1 MKNTMKAMAF
11 LAVSAMI
18 LCIGTVAISTID
30 AEDINLNNAIETMSE
45 KDTVLEL
52 DSTNTYYLTSG
63 TITKT
68 NLEIDGN
75 GATLILS
82 ANTEFNADYKK
93 GIVPSLWIHDLNIKA
108 TPDSQSMFS
117 FSLYNWTELIIGNCD
132 FTNIRLFTGGTTNED
147 ESHYSLNDCNFTG
160 TVTDT
165 GYAVTLNSG
174 NVMVSG
180 NTVDRYGRGINM
192 NLSNG
197 QDGILIKN
205 NTIRNLKYESKPVA
219 FQLCEDT
226 GGRAI
231 TLVDNTVNDGIGISI
246 YHNLITGDSSVKLI
260 NNTFTNCNYDILYSS
275 DDDGYDQ
282 NFDTPVTILGTDFV
296 HNGANTDP
304 IYASEN
310 PRSDASGTVV
320 GGVPGDM
327 IPVIEDS
334 VTSASYAW
342 YTPGEPMTLED
353 ENQLLE
359 FAQLVNSG
367 VDFKDETVNLV
378 AGHTYDISGSQW
390 APIGIT
396 VGNTDRPF
404 CGTFDGNGAT
414 ISGLTMTSDSIP
426 YYNGMDS
433 GDYYAY
439 GFFGGV
445 ISGKVTD
452 LRFVDFNIETPGVVS
467 QNNVVAVAVGALLF
481 NGEVSGITVG
491 DQDDML
497 TAVSR
502 GAGIVGYI
510 GGAKTGNEAPANQDG
525 TAAIGT
531 ITISGNTNYADI
543 ASNWTD
549 TSHGTAAGIVST
561 NNAKSMHGG
570 VYIISGNQNYG
581 DIEGYFAAGI
591 MASDF
596 SNDTITS
603 ITGNTNHGN
612 ISTTAKAS
620 GVVALGISAV
630 KNSNTTGTAT
640 TVSGNTNNGSVISE
654 HGTASGIVGT
664 IYEGAEIQNNINN
677 GTISGYYIASG
688 IVSTASG
695 GDIKANTNA
704 GTVSISCSE
713 SVISIGNNYY
723 STAAGGIVA
732 HMSGG
737 EADFSDSTHTGIV
750 TGPMSIDNIGTA
762 IGLADRGYINSLGDD
777 TEIGA
782 IQALGNNAFTLVL
795 TDVHLDNL
803 VLHPSHNQSFIYT
816 LDLNDSEI
824 GAITGSGD
832 VHTGMN
838 LRIEGGSVGTLDL
851 DLSGHFDSDTETYSG
866 TTLTLLLESANIGT
880 VKAYTTDYN
889 VRVAI
894 DASSSIQDLVLDGSV
909 SYTTGSLTDTDS
921 TGTYTNLGKIDNII
935 YDGSS
940 AEILNRFLSTG
951 NPGYMNA
958 LTGQSFSILI
968 GDSDSIALSTGIRVI
983 IQSGET
989 LKLSANVTSGT
1000 IIGTDET
1007 SKLVTDDDGLYGN
1020 LAAQTYTW
1028 IDEGQGGTWSAPGVA
1043 VIDGIATKYQSV
1055 AAAISDAKSGD
1066 TVRLVGDSYEV
1077 ETVTISNISIT
1088 IDMDGHTLTF
1098 GQIGGSSY
1106 GLVINDGASLT
1117 LTDGTVVLP
1126 TNGTGIE
1133 IPHGHL
1139 TVDCTVIG
1147 TGIFTL
1153 DNGDPAGMNIIR
1165 IHGSLDDVADYSSV
1179 TVTRNGVIDYQ
1190 PAQNVVEGAYALT
1203 ITDPDDD
1210 AVSYGTSV
1218 VVQGMIVGM
1227 METAIYVDGTITT
1240 GGTNIPVVDVQSGSE
1255 LSGNIYGAGVAD
1267 YIISGKVDGSNT
1279 NVGVGAEI
1287 RGGAVTVNEGAEII
1301 GGNGVFSM
1309 EPLGDGFTAKN
1320 AALVISPHTYG
1331 QESMLFTVKG
1341 GTFTG
1346 TMSIVYRDVQD
1357 TNTRPSLAGSTVTD
1371 GRFNGK
1377 VDFDNGLKPISGGV
1391 FSVDV
1396 SSFCADGYASTEN
1409 PDGTYSVDEAMEPDV
1424 TITQAGDLTV
1434 GGTITLTVNVVGTG
1448 WSPAYLW
1455 GGGQTTQSITVDSPG
1470 TYSVKVTV
1478 SGFGI
1483 EHEYNLSITVSI
1495 GSNTV
1500 TVEFPDF
1507 TGIPDAVLSVLDG
1520 DRIETDDVEV
1530 PEGYTVL
1537 GFTHD
1542 GEDFSGTVSDDMILQ
1557 ASMGLSKPQVE
1568 VAGIIDHEGYSDLTI
1583 SASHPL
1589 DGVIIMFYLYDD
1601 SDEPL
1606 TYNVTGVF
1614 TITISGTYSIGVL
1627 AILDFEDGSLIS
1639 SSTVSDVSIVVEA
1652 TPGDVFDIEHAGD
1665 SASAVVDD
1673 TARFESSDQHENV
1686 NIDVTFIGTTTISIM
1701 GTTGSGTVTVS
1712 AREIPSTSIPVS
1724 MPSTT
1729 VGIDV
1734 SVNNMTIVGMEMA
1747 FEIMVPNGYAIT
1759 GAEAFYLDAT
1769 GNQVAANGYRI
1780 DGNTVYVQT
1789 THNTPYYVTPT
1800 FTEITEPDTPPLP
1813 SWDDDDDYI
1822 PIIPVVPEHS
1832 SSDEDTVKIV
1842 ACAAAA
1848 VVAAILAV
1856 FLIVERKH

>member
-1 MKNTMKAMAF
+1 MKNTMRAVAF
-11 LAVSAMI
+11 LTVTAMI
-18 LCIGTVAISTID
+18 LCIGTAVISTVD
-30 AEDINLNNAIETMSE
+30 AENVDLSSAINAMDKNE
-45 KDTVLEL
+45 TVLEL

-82 ANTEFNADYKK
+82 ANTEFNANYKT
-93 GIVPSLWIHDLNIKA
+93 GIVPSLWIHDLNIEA
-108 TPDSQSMFS
+108 TASSQSMFS
-117 FSLYNWTELIIGNCD
+117 FSLYNWTELTIGDCD
-132 FTNIRLFTGGTTNED
+132 FSNVKLFTGGTTNED
-147 ESHYSLNDCNFTG
+147 ESHYSLRNCNFIG
-160 TVTDT
+160 TLTDT

-180 NTVDRYGRGINM
+180 NTVDGYGRGINM

-197 QDGILIKN
+197 QDGILIKD
-205 NTIRNLKYESKPVA
+205 NTIRNLEHESKPVA
-219 FQLCEDT
+219 FQICEDT
-226 GGRAI
+226 GGRTV
-231 TLVDNTVNDGIGISI
+231 TLVGNTVNSGIGVSI
-246 YHNLITGDSSVKLI
+246 YHNLITGDSSVELI
-260 NNTFTNCNYDILYSS
+260 NNTFTNCDYDILYSS
-275 DDDGYDQ
+275 DNDGYNQ
-282 NFDTPVTILGTDFV
+282 NYDTPVTILGTAFIHYGV
-296 HNGANTDP
+296 NTDP
-304 IYASEN
+304 IFASEI
-310 PRSDASGTVV
+310 PRTDTSGTVV
-320 GGVPGDM
+320 GV
-327 IPVIEDS
+327 IPSDDKTAIEDS
-334 VTSASYAW
+334 VSSASYTW
-342 YTPGEPMTLED
+342 YTPGKPMTLED

-359 FAQLVNSG
+359 FALLVNSG
-367 VDFKDETVNLV
+367 VDFKNEVVNLV
-378 AGHTYDISGSQW
+378 TGRTYDISGSQW
-390 APIGIT
+390 TPIGIT
-396 VGNTDRPF
+396 IGNTDRPF
-404 CGTFDGNGAT
+404 SGTFDGNCAT
-414 ISGLTMTSDSIP
+414 ISGLTMTSDSIS

-445 ISGKVTD
+445 VNGNVTD
-452 LRFVDFNIETPGVVS
+452 IRFVDFNIETPGMDS

-481 NGEVSGITVG
+481 NGEVSNITVG
-491 DQDDML
+491 DLDDTL
-497 TAVSR
+497 TAISR
-502 GAGIVGYI
+502 GSGIVGYI

-525 TAAIGT
+525 TAVIGT
-531 ITISGNTNYADI
+531 ITISDNVNYADI

-596 SNDTITS
+596 SNDTVTS

-612 ISTTAKAS
+612 ISTTAEAS

-664 IYEGAEIQNNINN
+664 IYEGAEIENNINN

-737 EADFSDSTHTGIV
+737 KADFSDSTHTGIV
-750 TGPMSIDNIGTA
+750 TGPTSIDNIGTA
-762 IGLADRGYINSLGDD
+762 IGLANRGHINGLSDD

-782 IQALGNNAFTLVL
+782 IQTLGNNAFTLVL
-795 TDVHLDNL
+795 TNVHLDNL

-921 TGTYTNLGKIDNII
+921 TNTYTNLGKIDNII

-951 NPGYMNA
+951 DPGYMNA

-1000 IIGTDET
+1000 IIGTDKT

-1028 IDEGQGGTWSAPGVA
+1028 IDEGQGSTWSAPGVA
-1043 VIDGIATKYQSV
+1043 VIDGFATEYQSV
-1055 AAAISDAKSGD
+1055 AAAISDAKNGD

-1077 ETVTISNISIT
+1077 ETVTISNITIT

-1106 GLVINDGASLT
+1106 GLVINNGASLT

-1210 AVSYGTSV
+1210 AVSYGASV
-1218 VVQGMIVGM
+1218 VVQGKIVGM

-1267 YIISGKVDGSNT
+1267 YIISGKMDGSNT

-1309 EPLGDGFTAKN
+1309 KPLGNGFTAKN

-1357 TNTRPSLAGSTVTD
+1357 TNTRPSLVGSTVTD
-1371 GRFNGK
+1371 GRFNGE

-1396 SSFCADGYASTEN
+1396 SSFCANGYASTEN

-1448 WSPAYLW
+1448 WSPTYLW
-1455 GGGQTTQSITVDSPG
+1455 GDGQITQSITVDSPG

-1495 GSNTV
+1495 ESNTV
-1500 TVEFPDF
+1500 TVEFPEF

-1520 DRIETDDVEV
+1520 DRVETDDVEV

-1537 GFTHD
+1537 GFTYD

-1557 ASMGLSKPQVE
+1557 ASMGLSKPQVK
-1568 VAGIIDHEGYSDLTI
+1568 VAGIIHHEGYSDLTI

-1589 DGVIIMFYLYDD
+1589 DGVMFMFYLYDG
-1601 SDEPL
+1601 SDKPL

-1627 AILDFEDGSLIS
+1627 AILDFEDGSLTS
-1639 SSTVSDVSIVVEA
+1639 SSTVSNVSIVVEA
-1652 TPGDVFDIEHAGD
+1652 TPGYVFDIQHTGD
-1665 SASAVVDD
+1665 TASAVVDD

-1686 NIDVTFIGTTTISIM
+1686 NIDVTFIGTTTISIL
-1701 GTTGSGTVTVS
+1701 GTTEPGTVTVS
-1712 AREIPSTSIPVS
+1712 AREIPSTSIPIS

-1734 SVNNMTIVGMEMA
+1734 SVNNMTIIGMEIA
-1747 FEIMVPNGYAIT
+1747 FEITVPNGYAISD
-1759 GAEAFYLDAT
+1759 AEAFYLDAT
-1769 GNQVAANGYRI
+1769 GKQVAANGYRI
-1780 DGNTVYVQT
+1780 DENTVYVQT

-1800 FTEITEPDTPPLP
+1800 FTEVTEPDTPPLP
-1813 SWDDDDDYI
+1813 SWDDDDDYV
-1822 PIIPVVPEHS
+1822 PIIPVVPEQS
-1832 SSDEDTVKIV
+1832 SSGDDTVKIV